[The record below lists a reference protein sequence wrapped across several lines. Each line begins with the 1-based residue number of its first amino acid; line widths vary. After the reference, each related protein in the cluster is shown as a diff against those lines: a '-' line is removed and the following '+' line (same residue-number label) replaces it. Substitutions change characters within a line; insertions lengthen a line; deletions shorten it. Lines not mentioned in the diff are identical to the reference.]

1 MKRTSLL
8 PILFSLVLVSGISP
22 AFALS
27 AGPFLPGTIDTVV
40 IPFENNGFSYTETI
54 EYGPGWHIPKAI
66 QIPTGFTLPGSPG
79 FGYPIGHTFPFTET
93 ITIGG
98 TIEWTDWHEQIFLDP
113 WGWTNVQIS
122 TDYGPNPTPVIN
134 SVAQGGN
141 ILTGDSGTFQNLDQG
156 LWIEFDPP
164 LPVGTV
170 ITIQKDFECFAFP
183 NDVGCL
189 DLPLPVQEW
198 PTAVDH
204 GDLPDPVYK
213 TLNAN
218 TPPGPSHD
226 ITLLFMG
233 TSIDPE
239 SDGQPTAA
247 ATGDDTDGNDDEDG
261 VTWEPLVSG
270 TTPDVHVDSTGVG
283 FAFVWIDKDGAG
295 PQSNAD
301 DRFGPFPI
309 VAGNNDLTVDLT
321 GYTIGDSFMR
331 VRVCD
336 TPSECMDPTGHAI
349 SGEVEDYKVQITERD
364 EMPPPGPDRTAVG
377 GEIIPLDTTMILV
390 AGAQYNAAWMIPVIV
405 SAIGI
410 AIVIARK
417 F

>member
-1 MKRTSLL
+1 MGLNRNSIL
-8 PILFSLVLVSGISP
+8 PILFSLVLASGISP

-27 AGPFLPGTIDTVV
+27 AGPFLPGNINP
-40 IPFENNGFSYTETI
+40 IPIFLDNGVFIYTETV
-54 EYGPGWHIPKAI
+54 EYGPGHHIPKAF
-66 QIPTGFTLPGSPG
+66 QLPTGSSIPGIG
-79 FGYPIGHTFPFTET
+79 TGYPIGQTFPVTET

-98 TIEWTDWHEQIFLDP
+98 TIEWTNWHEQIFLDP
-113 WGWTNVQIS
+113 WGWKNVQIS
-122 TDYGPNPTPVIN
+122 TTFGANPTPVIN
-134 SVAQGGN
+134 SLAQGGN
-141 ILTGDSGTFQNLDQG
+141 TLTGDSGTFQNLDQG
-156 LWIEFDPP
+156 LWVEFNPP

-183 NDVGCL
+183 NELGCQ
-189 DLPLPVQEW
+189 DIPIPVEEW

-213 TLNAN
+213 TLNVN
-218 TPPGPSHD
+218 SGPSHD

-233 TSIDPE
+233 ASIDPE
-239 SDGQPTAA
+239 SDGQPNAA

-261 VTWEPLVSG
+261 VTWDPLVAG

-283 FAFVWIDKDGAG
+283 FAFVWIDKDGTG
-295 PQSNAD
+295 PLTNAA

-321 GYTIGDSFMR
+321 GYTVGDSFMR

-364 EMPPPGPDRTAVG
+364 EMPPPGPDRTVVG
-377 GEIIPLDTTMILV
+377 GEIIPLDTTMILA
-390 AGAQYNAAWMIPVIV
+390 AGAQYTAAWMIPVIV
-405 SAIGI
+405 SGIGI
-410 AIVIARK
+410 GIVIARK